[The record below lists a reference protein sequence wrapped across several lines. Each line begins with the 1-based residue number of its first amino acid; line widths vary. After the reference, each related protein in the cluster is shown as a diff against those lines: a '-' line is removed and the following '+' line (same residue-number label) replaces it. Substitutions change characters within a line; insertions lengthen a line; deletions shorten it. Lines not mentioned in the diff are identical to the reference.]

1 MHGMRA
7 GDKAS
12 FVTDAMKKALFIVF
26 LAIGSTAAHAGP
38 PLLDT
43 ATFGCTKAHSDAA
56 RLICSDPELA
66 DDDRRMAE
74 MYSLARAAAMDKDAF
89 KLAEHDAWNDRERNC
104 HDKDCLVKWYTD
116 QISQLTYIANTGLVD
131 Y

>member
-1 MHGMRA
+1 MTA
-7 GDKAS
+7 ADKVCE
-12 FVTDAMKKALFIVF
+12 VTSMKKALFIVF
-26 LAIGSTAAHAGP
+26 LAMGSTAAHAGR

-43 ATFGCTKAHSDAA
+43 ASFGCTNAHSDAA

-74 MYSLARAAAMDKDAF
+74 MYSSARAAAIDKDAF
-89 KLAEHDAWNDRERNC
+89 KLVERDAWDYRNRNC

-116 QISQLTYIANTGLVD
+116 QISQLTYIANTGMVD